1 MSQLYLDY
9 LANKSRTPAQLAV
22 NGDDAKKRR
31 SGTNMFKAQRDR
43 LVDSADTRETSN
55 SKPNTGAWLEI
66 EREKTVM
73 QEERLR
79 LEREKRKLEE
89 EREKFEREKRQMQ
102 MQMARLKQ

>member
-1 MSQLYLDY
+1 MLDH
-9 LANKSRTPAQLAV
+9 LANKSRAPTAQLGV
-22 NGDDAKKRR
+22 VDKKKR

-43 LVDSADTRETSN
+43 LVDSEKESHS

-73 QEERLR
+73 QEEKLK

-89 EREKFEREKRQMQ
+89 ERQKFEQEKMRMK
-102 MQMARLKQ
+102 MEMARLKQ